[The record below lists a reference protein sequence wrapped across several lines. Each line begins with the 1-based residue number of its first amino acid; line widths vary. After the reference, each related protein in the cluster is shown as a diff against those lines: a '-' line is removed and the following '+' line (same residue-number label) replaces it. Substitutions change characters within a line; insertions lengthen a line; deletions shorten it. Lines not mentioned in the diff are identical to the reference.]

1 VLISPASRRTTT
13 AYSYAHRAVLLASI
27 VHVLGAPA
35 MARAAAASP
44 SKSGSSRQQTSYGS
58 SSAAAGRAAKQTETA
73 QASELAEAKS
83 FLQKGLLAEAEK
95 ATRQFLHS
103 HADSAE
109 GHYILGHILFDEVR
123 EKYVGEEKKE
133 GEEDKKVY
141 LYERLY
147 GSFSRSFALPSNV
160 DAANIVAEFEKG
172 ILKIRLPKFAD
183 VKPKGRKVEV
193 KQA

>member
-1 VLISPASRRTTT
+1 MALVRFTRRQPRVGFPTFP
-13 AYSYAHRAVLLASI
+13 
-27 VHVLGAPA
+27 APA
-35 MARAAAASP
+35 GFPALPTFDDFDSRVNRFIERAFGDPFAVTAAPEALGWIPAMEISE
-44 SKSGSSRQQTSYGS
+44 
-58 SSAAAGRAAKQTETA
+58 SAKELMLTA
-73 QASELAEAKS
+73 ELPGIDQRDIDVSVEEGM
-83 FLQKGLLAEAEK
+83 LTIRGEK
-95 ATRQFLHS
+95 L
-103 HADSAE
+103 
-109 GHYILGHILFDEVR
+109 
-123 EKYVGEEKKE
+123 EEKKE